1 MNRSIFEKLK
11 SRKLWM
17 ALVGVVIGVAMAFGV
32 EGTEIERIFAMISGA
47 VTALGSI
54 NAFINGEAKVDAAA
68 SVPIN
73 MTFGES
79 KPAEKPADGEEAVNE

>member
-17 ALVGVVIGVAMAFGV
+17 AIVGVVIGAAMMFGV
-32 EGTEIERIFAMISGA
+32 DGTEIERIFAMVSGA
-47 VTALGSI
+47 ITAFGSI
-54 NAFINGEAKVDAAA
+54 NAFISGEAKVDAAA

-73 MTFGES
+73 LGLGETES
-79 KPAEKPADGEEAVNE
+79 AEKPVDGEETASE

>member
-17 ALVGVVIGVAMAFGV
+17 AIVGVVIGAAMAFGV
-32 EGTEIERIFAMISGA
+32 EGTEIERIIAMISGA
-47 VTALGSI
+47 ITAFGSI
-54 NAFINGEAKVDAAA
+54 SAFISGEAKVDAAA

-73 MTFGES
+73 MNFGET
-79 KPAEKPADGEEAVNE
+79 KAADDPIDGDETVSE